1 VTEVLPLLLT
11 GAVVT
16 VKIAAA
22 AALIALLLAIPLGLG
37 RASAKAALR
46 VPCTA
51 YIEFFRG
58 TSLVVQLFWL
68 YFVLPTVGVRLEA
81 MTVAIAGIAMNY
93 GAYGAEIVRG
103 ALKSVSAGQVDAAR
117 ALGLRDL
124 DILRHV
130 VAPQAA
136 TVFVRPW
143 GNLMIQLLKAT
154 SLVSLITLA
163 DLTYR
168 AYQLHQLTMKTF
180 PIFGAVLVIYFLMAQ
195 VIALA
200 TSWTDRRVGR
210 WRRPGAPA

>member
-1 VTEVLPLLLT
+1 
-11 GAVVT
+11 
-16 VKIAAA
+16 
-22 AALIALLLAIPLGLG
+22 
-37 RASAKAALR
+37 
-46 VPCTA
+46 
-51 YIEFFRG
+51 
-58 TSLVVQLFWL
+58 
-68 YFVLPTVGVRLEA
+68 
-81 MTVAIAGIAMNY
+81 MT
-93 GAYGAEIVRG
+93 
-103 ALKSVSAGQVDAAR
+103 
-117 ALGLRDL
+117 ALG
-124 DILRHV
+124 
-130 VAPQAA
+130 AA
-136 TVFVRPW
+136 CGGPPEAISWKCIGERAGARWESLGGQSAW